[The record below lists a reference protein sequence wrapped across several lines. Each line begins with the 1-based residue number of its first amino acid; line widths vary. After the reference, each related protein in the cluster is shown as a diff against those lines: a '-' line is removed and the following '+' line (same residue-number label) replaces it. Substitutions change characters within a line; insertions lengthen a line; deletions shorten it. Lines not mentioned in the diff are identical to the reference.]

1 MLCKNC
7 GTENVPEAKVCSN
20 CGASLIDGTTNVNS
34 NIMGQTMNTVNAG
47 NMVNPTPNVN
57 MENTTENNAQ
67 INSAPNAEMMGQTP
81 STDAINSTSNVEM
94 LNSSSG
100 MDTTSSNVDAS
111 MPNTNPTPNAA
122 DSDIIRPTASFD
134 SLTSTPVNNSKNTDN
149 NKKKMIVIIALVVAL
164 VAIIGIGAYLIGN
177 KDNANDNTN
186 VNNNGNNTN
195 INEDETNPGVNED
208 ENDNDQINSGVNDEE
223 EENDDTNDDVVPVV
237 NTVEVQAN
245 GLTYE
250 VPRDYMYYVTED
262 SLLVTDSG
270 NSWQISF
277 GKANFSYEVAKANLG
292 RFLIEFIDL
301 FGPSFKLSEKTVNGL
316 DTIYGE
322 VVYNNQYVKIMMSAL
337 NDTTTNLVAVV
348 SLTDDDNIVDLA
360 TDILKTATVSRDID
374 TSGFVDFETIKG
386 IVLGV
391 NEQA

>member
-34 NIMGQTMNTVNAG
+34 NVMGQTMNTVNAG

-57 MENTTENNAQ
+57 MENTTENNAP

-134 SLTSTPVNNSKNTDN
+134 SLTSTPVNNSKKTDN
-149 NKKKMIVIIALVVAL
+149 NKNKIIIIIALVVAL

-186 VNNNGNNTN
+186 VNDNGNNPN
-195 INEDETNPGVNED
+195 DNENED
-208 ENDNDQINSGVNDEE
+208 DNSQINDDSNDEE
-223 EENDDTNDDVVPVV
+223 ENNDPNDDVVPVV
-237 NTVEVQAN
+237 NTMEVQAN

-250 VPRDYMYYVTED
+250 VPRDYMYYVTD
-262 SLLVTDSG
+262 DTLLVTDSG

-277 GKANFSYEVAKANLG
+277 GKTNYGYDVAKANLG
-292 RFLIEFIDL
+292 KLLVEFIDL
-301 FGPSFKLSEKTVNGL
+301 FGSGFKLSEKTVNGL
-316 DTIYGE
+316 DMIYGE
-322 VVYNNQYVKIMMSAL
+322 VEYNNQYIKVMLSAL
-337 NDTTTNLVAVV
+337 NDSNANLVAIA

-374 TSGFVDFETIKG
+374 TSGFVDFETIKR

>member
-34 NIMGQTMNTVNAG
+34 NVMGQTMNTVNAG
-47 NMVNPTPNVN
+47 NMVNSTPNVN
-57 MENTTENNAQ
+57 MENTTENNAP

-81 STDAINSTSNVEM
+81 STDSVNPTPNMGMPNSP
-94 LNSSSG
+94 SG
-100 MDTTSSNVDAS
+100 MDATSSNVGAGV
-111 MPNTNPTPNAA
+111 PNTNPTPNAA

-134 SLTSTPVNNSKNTDN
+134 SLTSTPVNNSKKTDN
-149 NKKKMIVIIALVVAL
+149 NKNKIIIIIALVVAL
-164 VAIIGIGAYLIGN
+164 IAIIGIGSSLIGN

-186 VNNNGNNTN
+186 VNDNGNNPN
-195 INEDETNPGVNED
+195 DNENED
-208 ENDNDQINSGVNDEE
+208 DNSQINDDSNDEE
-223 EENDDTNDDVVPVV
+223 ENNDPNDDVVPVV
-237 NTVEVQAN
+237 NTMEVQAN

-250 VPRDYMYYVTED
+250 VPRDYMYYVTD
-262 SLLVTDSG
+262 DTLLVTDSG

-277 GKANFSYEVAKANLG
+277 GKTNYGYDVAKANLG
-292 RFLIEFIDL
+292 KLLVEFIDL
-301 FGPSFKLSEKTVNGL
+301 FGSGFKLSEKTVNGL
-316 DTIYGE
+316 DMIYGE
-322 VVYNNQYVKIMMSAL
+322 VEYNNQYIKVMLSAL
-337 NDTTTNLVAVV
+337 NDSNANLVAIA

-374 TSGFVDFETIKG
+374 TSGFVDFETIKR